1 MPLST
6 KLDSK
11 AKKELLALLEA
22 KDINFK
28 YRKFYTYY
36 YQDHMIDPLTNLDIS
51 RDRYHKT
58 LGFFAAG
65 AKFKERMLIAPNR
78 VGKTEAGT
86 FEMVCHLT
94 KDYPKWWEGKRFAN
108 KSCVFAFVGKT
119 NEAARNVA
127 QGKLLGSMRDPG
139 TGMIPHKQ
147 YNNGV
152 GLDEKSFTRKTGIA
166 ETVMDLY
173 VTDVYGNENKI
184 IFFSMAQEP
193 EAIEGMTLDG
203 VWFDENKLDPKKW
216 YNESFARTITTNGI
230 LLSTFTP
237 WPDGYTE
244 TVARFIP
251 TREIPED
258 GICRDNDGNELERFV
273 VRLDLDNC
281 PHMTA
286 AQKETQKA
294 AYYGNE
300 YDARVLGKVPLGS
313 GAIYPIPIRDITV
326 PYFQIPQTWPR
337 AYGLDFGWEETAA
350 VWLAEDPN
358 TGIKYFY
365 A

>member
-108 KSCVFAFVGKT
+108 KSCV
-119 NEAARNVA
+119 
-127 QGKLLGSMRDPG
+127 
-139 TGMIPHKQ
+139 
-147 YNNGV
+147 
-152 GLDEKSFTRKTGIA
+152 
-166 ETVMDLY
+166 
-173 VTDVYGNENKI
+173 
-184 IFFSMAQEP
+184 
-193 EAIEGMTLDG
+193 
-203 VWFDENKLDPKKW
+203 
-216 YNESFARTITTNGI
+216 
-230 LLSTFTP
+230 
-237 WPDGYTE
+237 
-244 TVARFIP
+244 
-251 TREIPED
+251 
-258 GICRDNDGNELERFV
+258 
-273 VRLDLDNC
+273 
-281 PHMTA
+281 
-286 AQKETQKA
+286 
-294 AYYGNE
+294 
-300 YDARVLGKVPLGS
+300 
-313 GAIYPIPIRDITV
+313 
-326 PYFQIPQTWPR
+326 
-337 AYGLDFGWEETAA
+337 
-350 VWLAEDPN
+350 
-358 TGIKYFY
+358 
-365 A
+365 